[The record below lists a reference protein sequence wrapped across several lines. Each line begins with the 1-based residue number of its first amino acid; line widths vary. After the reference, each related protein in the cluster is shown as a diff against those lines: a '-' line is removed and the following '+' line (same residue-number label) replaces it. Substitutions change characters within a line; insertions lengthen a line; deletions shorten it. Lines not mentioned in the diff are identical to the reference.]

1 MSVTYFKIG
10 TTDLSNLVSY
20 KVGYKKLWASG
31 SGRNLAGVNKSTL
44 VGIFTKLEI
53 MTGRLNETEMKKF
66 LDALNVEEATVTYFD
81 PQTKALKSESFYFGD
96 IDTEAIRI
104 KKVGSNYKVGYNPLS
119 FSVIANAPRS

>member
-1 MSVTYFKIG
+1 MSVAYFQIG

-20 KVGYKKLWASG
+20 KVGYKKLWAQG

-44 VGIFTKLEI
+44 VGIFTKLEV
-53 MTGRLNETEMKKF
+53 MTGRLNENEMKTF

-81 PQTKALKSESFYFGD
+81 PQTKAMKSESFYFGD
-96 IDTEAIRI
+96 IDAEAFKI
-104 KKVGSNYKVGYNPLS
+104 KYESSAYKVAYKPLS